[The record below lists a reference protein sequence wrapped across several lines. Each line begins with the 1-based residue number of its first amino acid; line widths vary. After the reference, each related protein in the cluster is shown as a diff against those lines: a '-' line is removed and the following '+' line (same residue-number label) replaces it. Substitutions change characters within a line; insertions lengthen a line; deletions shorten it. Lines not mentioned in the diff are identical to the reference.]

1 MAGEDLFAGTAWYY
15 ARYRPGYPPEMID
28 WLVEQ
33 MALDGTGRLLDLGC
47 GTGQL
52 ILPLAPHVTAAIG
65 MDPDID
71 MLAEAAAA
79 AMRMGIENVEWVAGR
94 SDDLTA
100 MAERLA
106 PLRLVVMGRSFHWMD
121 GDQTLRDLDALVEP
135 GGAVLLTGDGC
146 GIWSGDLDWQVAV
159 RETIRDWLGAERRA
173 GKGTYQ
179 IEHDPW
185 EVMLARSPFASFD
198 ERHFPV
204 RHEWTIETIVG
215 FLSSTSFASP
225 HLLGDRRA
233 PFEVDLRRRLLALD
247 PSGMFAEDVVVD
259 AFLAHRHGELRHR

>member
-1 MAGEDLFAGTAWYY
+1 MANEDLFAGTAWYY
-15 ARYRPGYPPEMID
+15 ARYRPGYPAELID

-33 MALDGTGRLLDLGC
+33 VGLDGTGRLLDLGC
-47 GTGQL
+47 GTGQI
-52 ILPLAPHVTAAIG
+52 ILPLAPHVAVAIG
-65 MDPDID
+65 IDPDVD

-79 AMRMGIENVEWVAGR
+79 ATRIGIENVEWVAGR
-94 SDDLTA
+94 SDDLPA

-146 GIWSGDLDWQVAV
+146 GVWNGDRDWQVAV

-173 GKGTYQ
+173 GSGTYQ

-185 EVMLARSPFASFD
+185 EIMLARSPFSSFE
-198 ERHFPV
+198 ERHFPI
-204 RHEWTIETIVG
+204 RQEWTIETIAG

-225 HLLGDRRA
+225 LLLGDRRA
-233 PFEVDLRRRLLALD
+233 PFEDDLRRRLLALD
-247 PSGMFAEDVVVD
+247 PSGVFVEDVVVD
-259 AFLAHRHGELRHR
+259 AFLARRR